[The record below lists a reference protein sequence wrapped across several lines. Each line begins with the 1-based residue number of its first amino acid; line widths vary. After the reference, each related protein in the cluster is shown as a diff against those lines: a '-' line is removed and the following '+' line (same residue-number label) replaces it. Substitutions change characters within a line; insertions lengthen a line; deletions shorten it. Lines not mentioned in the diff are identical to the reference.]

1 MRLGIARDQR
11 HREYMEDRC
20 ATATLGDS
28 TLVAV
33 FDGHEGSAVAEYAAS
48 HVVGVVTA
56 ALDHGLTGES
66 LWSAVFPALE
76 PDVPRAGSTA
86 TVLLVGNGVV
96 SVAWVGDSRAVLVT
110 TRGSRPLTSDHR
122 IERRDELA
130 RCLAAGAELMPPYV
144 IDPVTS
150 NGLMVT
156 RALGDRALRVIG
168 IIPEPE
174 VASVPIDPDAVGVVV
189 ATDGLWD
196 VMTDHEAATVGRVGP
211 AQAAAELLVGMVV
224 TRGGTDNVTV
234 VVGQF

>member
-1 MRLGIARDQR
+1 
-11 HREYMEDRC
+11 MEDHC

-48 HVVGVVTA
+48 HVVEVVRA
-56 ALDHGLTGES
+56 ALARGLTGEA
-66 LWSAVFPALE
+66 LWSSVFPALE

-86 TVLLVGNGVV
+86 TVLLVGDGVV

-110 TRGSRPLTSDHR
+110 RSGARPLTSDHR

-144 IDPVTS
+144 IDPLTS

-168 IIPEPE
+168 ITPEPE
-174 VASVPIDPDAVGVVV
+174 VASVTLDPGAVGLVV

-196 VMTDHEAATVGRVGP
+196 VIGDDEAAAIARVGP
-211 AQAAAELLVGMVV
+211 PQAAANRLVDMVV
-224 TRGGTDNVTV
+224 ERDGTDNVTV
-234 VVGQF
+234 VVGAL